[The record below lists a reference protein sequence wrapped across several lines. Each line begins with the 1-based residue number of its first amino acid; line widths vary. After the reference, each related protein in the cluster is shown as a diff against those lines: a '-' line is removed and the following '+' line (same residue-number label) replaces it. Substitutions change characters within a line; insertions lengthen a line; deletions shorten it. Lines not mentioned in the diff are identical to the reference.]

1 MTVVTGKPRYQSE
14 RLFPLAMVAILQGAG
29 VLSTPMMQI
38 NQTIFNILV
47 LAGATAV
54 QLNGLV
60 SACGA

>member
-14 RLFPLAMVAILQGAG
+14 RLFPLAMVAILQGTK

-54 QLNGLV
+54 QLNELGY
-60 SACGA
+60 

>member
-14 RLFPLAMVAILQGAG
+14 RLFPLAMVAILQGVK
-29 VLSTPMMQI
+29 VLSSPLMQI

-54 QLNGLV
+54 QLNELGY
-60 SACGA
+60 

>member
-14 RLFPLAMVAILQGAG
+14 RLFPLAMVAILQGTK

-38 NQTIFNILV
+38 NGTIFNILV

-54 QLNGLV
+54 QLNELGY
-60 SACGA
+60 

>member
-14 RLFPLAMVAILQGAG
+14 RLFPLAMVAILQGTK

-38 NQTIFNILV
+38 NGTIFNILV

-54 QLNGLV
+54 
-60 SACGA
+60 